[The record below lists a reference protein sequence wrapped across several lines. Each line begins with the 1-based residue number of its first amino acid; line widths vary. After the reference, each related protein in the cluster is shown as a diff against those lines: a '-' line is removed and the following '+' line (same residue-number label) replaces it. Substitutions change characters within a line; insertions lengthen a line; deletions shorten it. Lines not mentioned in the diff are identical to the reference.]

1 MQKTIMHNLK
11 FGPAVPPRGFYC
23 STELGTRAV
32 RAHIHIMY
40 IPRWIYSTCY
50 IYIYYIFIYIYN
62 MCDYM
67 CVCDV
72 ASI

>member
-32 RAHIHIMY
+32 PAHIHIMY
-40 IPRWIYSTCY
+40 IPRWIYSTCN
-50 IYIYYIFIYIYN
+50 IYILYIHIY
-62 MCDYM
+62 
-67 CVCDV
+67 V
-72 ASI
+72 